1 MSATIQLA
9 RTLRSGF
16 ISGLPKA
23 EIHCHLAGTLRVET
37 LRELAAKNG
46 IVLPN
51 EVDPYDPRYQPHAVA
66 SLQLLDTVVSTIK
79 DRDDFARVAYE
90 AQIDAFNTANIRYR
104 ELFFNPSQHGAFWA
118 TPYSAMVDGLIEGL
132 RQAEKETGILGR
144 LIPSINREQAPAVAT
159 QLVQAMIDN
168 PRDEVVGVGMDA
180 NEMTGPP
187 EAFEE
192 AFQLAGKHEIRRT
205 AHAGEW
211 ALPRNVGTTLDLLQC
226 ERLDHA
232 YLLASDTDRM
242 AQVADSGMHI
252 AACWST
258 SLYHGWENS
267 AENPIVVMKS
277 AGISVSLNTDDPAV
291 DLTNLNDEYALYA
304 DAAGANEADL
314 EELALEVLDHIWV
327 DETERRS
334 LKASFAE
341 EIKTLRSLPLSPSH
355 ILRTT
360 R

>member
-1 MSATIQLA
+1 MPDTIQLA
-9 RTLRSGF
+9 RPVRSGF

-23 EIHCHLAGTLRVET
+23 EIHCHLAGTLRIET

-46 IVLPN
+46 VFLVN
-51 EVDPYDPRYQPHAVA
+51 GGDSYDPRYQPHAVA

-90 AQIDAFNTANIRYR
+90 AQIDAFTNANIRYR
-104 ELFFNPSQHGAFWA
+104 ELFFNPTQHGAFWA
-118 TPYSAMVDGLIEGL
+118 TPYSAMVDGLIDGL
-132 RQAEKETGILGR
+132 RQAEKEVGIGGR
-144 LIPSINREQAPAVAT
+144 LIPSINREQSPAVAT
-159 QLVQAMIDN
+159 QLVQAVIDN
-168 PRDEVVGVGMDA
+168 PRDEVVGIGMDA

-187 EAFEE
+187 EAFQE
-192 AFQLAGKHEIRRT
+192 AFRLAGKHGIRRT

-211 ALPRNVGTTLDLLQC
+211 ALPRNVGTTLDLLHC

-232 YLLASDTDRM
+232 YLLASDRDLM
-242 AQVADSGMHI
+242 ARVAGSGMHI

-267 AENPIVVMKS
+267 PENPIAAMKS

-291 DLTNLNDEYALYA
+291 DQTNLNDEYAMYA
-304 DAAGANEADL
+304 HAVGASEADL
-314 EELALEVLDHIWV
+314 EELTLDVLDHIWV

-334 LKASFAE
+334 LKSFFAAE
-341 EIKTLRSLPLSPSH
+341 ISAHNALLRSPARV
-355 ILRTT
+355 LRTT
-360 R
+360 S